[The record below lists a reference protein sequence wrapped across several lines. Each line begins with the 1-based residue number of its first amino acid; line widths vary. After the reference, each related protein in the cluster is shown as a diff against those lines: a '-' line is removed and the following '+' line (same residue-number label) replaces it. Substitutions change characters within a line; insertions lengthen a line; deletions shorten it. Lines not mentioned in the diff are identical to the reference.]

1 MGFIAL
7 GLTLL
12 MCHTIQSLMS
22 EFFGKVIVSHSSN
35 LPFASGTTRRRAVW
49 ALLAG
54 AMALTA
60 GASLAQEFPSKPIR
74 LVIPFPAGGSSD
86 GIGRQIAE
94 KLSGVLKQTVVVEN
108 KGGAGGMIGADA
120 VAKSA
125 PDGYTLVLVDV
136 FHTSTPIYTRRMPYD
151 AVKDFTPIS
160 LVGRSPAFLVAH
172 PGFEA
177 KTAREALAFAKAQPG
192 KMTMAIAGT
201 GSVVV
206 DLFRARTGLQFVSV
220 PYRGSSPA
228 MVDLMSGQVNVMI
241 TTMASAGS
249 QVKAGKLRALAVT
262 GSRRNPD
269 FPDVPT
275 FSELGVA
282 GMDYEQWFGVM
293 GPANMPRPVVDKL
306 AAAMEQVLAM
316 PDVRERLTGM
326 AMEVATAGPV
336 EMKRKVEGDAAQWV
350 KLAQELDIKPLD

>member
-1 MGFIAL
+1 MTHL
-7 GLTLL
+7 HTRRKSLTL
-12 MCHTIQSLMS
+12 
-22 EFFGKVIVSHSSN
+22 
-35 LPFASGTTRRRAVW
+35 
-49 ALLAG
+49 ALACALSLAG
-54 AMALTA
+54 
-60 GASLAQEFPSKPIR
+60 GAALAQDYPAKPIR

-86 GIGRQIAE
+86 GIGRQIAD
-94 KLSGVLKQTVVVEN
+94 KLGGVLKQTVVVEN
-108 KGGAGGMIGADA
+108 KGGAGGMIGADF

-136 FHTSTPIYTRRMPYD
+136 FHTSTPIYTRKMPYD
-151 AVKDFTPIS
+151 AVRDFTPVS
-160 LVGRSPAFLVAH
+160 LIGRSPAFLVSY

-177 KTAREALAFAKAQPG
+177 KTAQDALAFARAQPG

-228 MVDLMSGQVNVMI
+228 MIDLMSGQVNVMI
-241 TTMASAGS
+241 TTMASAGG
-249 QVKAGKLRALAVT
+249 QVKTGKLRALAVT

-275 FSELGVA
+275 FAELGVN
-282 GMDYEQWFGVM
+282 GMDYEQWFGIM
-293 GPANMPRPVVDKL
+293 GPANMPRSVVDKL
-306 AAAMEQVLAM
+306 AAAMEQVLRM

-326 AMEVATAGPV
+326 AMDVATAGPV
-336 EMKRKVEGDAAQWV
+336 EMKRKVEGDASQWV